1 MRLKRCIIECRE
13 DFIKVNI
20 DDIVK
25 SNTIIKKWAYVLHN
39 KDNSVP
45 HYHIY
50 LDFGVLGLDTKQV
63 AGWFGLEEIFVSK
76 VIGRHQ
82 DVLLYLSNGRKNRKN
97 KYEYVYTGI
106 KSNFSF

>member
-13 DFIKVNI
+13 DLIKVNI

-50 LDFGVLGLDTKQV
+50 LDFGVSWIRYKTSCGLV
-63 AGWFGLEEIFVSK
+63 WS
-76 VIGRHQ
+76 
-82 DVLLYLSNGRKNRKN
+82 
-97 KYEYVYTGI
+97 
-106 KSNFSF
+106 